1 MKPWFVWSLL
11 VEQAGL
17 KLNSAPA
24 SAAQVLGLKACA
36 AMSCQN
42 NFKHFFL
49 YLFCVEGGQQ
59 YVCCCVTAQLR
70 GRLVRVSSPSPYGS
84 PRLNSDHQ
92 DWWQCHYS
100 LAQCGGLVLQCY
112 LFTSTLDS
120 FCV

>member
-17 KLNSAPA
+17 KLNSVLPPA

-49 YLFCVEGGQQ
+49 YFVWRAG
-59 YVCCCVTAQLR
+59 
-70 GRLVRVSSPSPYGS
+70 SSMY
-84 PRLNSDHQ
+84 
-92 DWWQCHYS
+92 
-100 LAQCGGLVLQCY
+100 AAV
-112 LFTSTLDS
+112 
-120 FCV
+120 